1 MSNQKKRHG
10 FVIKLCLFFYF
21 IQYIGPSVNCIVVF
35 EKIGVRIQWA
45 VTNRGKL
52 NKQHQLS
59 STFIFLISGA
69 VATCKNVHVVTAR
82 NILLILIF
90 ES

>member
-1 MSNQKKRHG
+1 MSV
-10 FVIKLCLFFYF
+10 FLTF
-21 IQYIGPSVNCIVVF
+21 IECTDLSTNYIVVF
-35 EKIGVRIQWA
+35 EKNRRKNTMGCNKIDYQY
-45 VTNRGKL
+45 NRGKL

-69 VATCKNVHVVTAR
+69 VATCENVYVVTAL